1 MKKIITFL
9 LVCMSLVVFVPNEA
23 KASHCAGAELL
34 FQWLHDST
42 YQIFYK
48 FYRDC
53 NGISEPTSVTVCC
66 NNSCNST
73 TISVTLNKVTTLI
86 PPGVSNGTEV
96 SRLCP
101 GIHTTC
107 GTPAGTTPGYRE
119 WWYQNTVTLPS
130 RCDHWTF
137 STYQSARNASITNLL
152 NASSQNLYT
161 EATLDNRDAQ
171 GDTSPFF
178 SVKPVP
184 YICANVP
191 YTYNNGAYDL
201 NNDSMVFQVISPNGG
216 SGCPPST
223 SAISFATATP
233 SFNLTDNPLQ
243 TNNTFSINS
252 QSGIMSFTPSTT
264 QIAVVTV
271 RVDEY
276 RNGRKIGSVMRD
288 IQIIVLTCNIQQP
301 TVNITTASLN
311 NCTSDANGNITACA
325 GTPFSFCWDATTPD
339 TAGILV
345 CYDNSATIMPNS
357 VVSYTNQTTDTVT
370 GCFSWWPSVYDT
382 GYKIFT
388 ITVSDSSCHPPGLLF
403 SQTFTIPIYVWPAT
417 NILNDTAICAGDT
430 ASLLAVGGGNF
441 SWAVLPGG
449 SPLSTLSCTNCA
461 NPVATPTVT
470 TQYVVTSGI
479 TNAICKNKDTVTVT
493 VIQPIQ
499 VILHDTTT
507 CVNNSLQLNAVVNT
521 TNNYSIQWSPSA
533 GLSSSTVT
541 NPIVTP
547 ASGTSVY
554 TYYITVQAV
563 GTAACAAHDTFHLT
577 VLQGYEIYNH
587 DTTICLGKSVQING
601 SGDPAYNY
609 SWSPAT
615 GVNNSLIL
623 TPTITPA
630 LVGSTTYV
638 VTATYPGCRDSLN
651 HIKVTVEPIPTVVAG
666 ANRQICSGDSVHLAP
681 TVTPPFPGYQYS
693 WTPGSG
699 LDNPNSLNPIY
710 TGLFTAHLTLTVQT
724 PGAHCSSADSLIINV
739 IKKNFLHFDPPY
751 TNVCPYTP
759 VSIGIVADASDQLA
773 SFYWSPA
780 NFISDIHSLNP
791 TLWPPTSTYYTVY
804 ATDTAGCH
812 DTLSTYINIWPAA
825 IIEMPDSV
833 TIYPGESYQIVPNT
847 NCTNFHWSP
856 ASSYLSDT
864 TVANPIVNN
873 PGGSPIVNTKFTVTA
888 TTENGCSVT
897 DSIKV
902 FLAQD
907 SYIQLPNVFKP
918 GTSGPNALL
927 KVLHLGEA
935 TLKSFSVYNRWG
947 VKVFET
953 NDINVGWDGT
963 FNGKDQPSGV
973 YVYTI
978 EAYSYKGNKLVK
990 NGNVTLIR

>member
-1 MKKIITFL
+1 MKKL
-9 LVCMSLVVFVPNEA
+9 LMYLVLSVPLIFAVPNQA
-23 KASHCAGAELL
+23 QASHCAGAELL

-53 NGISEPTSVTVCC
+53 NGINEPTSVVVCC
-66 NNSCNST
+66 SNNCNT
-73 TISVTLNKVTTLI
+73 TTMNVTLNKVTGLI
-86 PPGVSNGTEV
+86 PPGVNNGTEV

-101 GIHTTC
+101 GYHTTC
-107 GTPAGTTPGYRE
+107 GTPAGTTPGYKE
-119 WWYQNTVTLPS
+119 WWYTGNVTLPS

-252 QSGIMSFTPSTT
+252 QSGIMSFTPSIT

-301 TVNITTASLN
+301 TVNISAASIN
-311 NCTSDANGNITACA
+311 NSSLDNNGNVIACA
-325 GTPFSFCWDATTPD
+325 GTPFSFCFDATTPD
-339 TAGILV
+339 SNGILV
-345 CYDNSATIMPNS
+345 VSDNSATIMPNS

-430 ASLLAVGGGNF
+430 ANLLAVGGGNF

-507 CVNNSLQLNAVVNT
+507 CVNNSIQVNPIIIT
-521 TNNYSIQWSPSA
+521 SNSYGVLWVPSSY
-533 GLSSSTVT
+533 LSSNMVT
-541 NPIVTP
+541 NPVIVP
-547 ASGTSVY
+547 PSGQTML
-554 TYYITVQAV
+554 TYYFTVTV
-563 GTAACAAHDTFHLT
+563 GGTNACSVTDTFHLK
-577 VLQGYEIYNH
+577 VLQGFDIYNH
-587 DTTICLGKSVQING
+587 DTAICLGKSITINA
-601 SGDPAYNY
+601 SGDNGYFY
-609 SWSPAT
+609 SWTPSN
-615 GVNNSLIL
+615 GISNSTSLN
-623 TPTITPA
+623 TNITPNS
-630 LVGSTTYV
+630 VGSQIYTIK
-638 VTATYPGCRDSLN
+638 ASYPSCRDSLKS
-651 HIKVTVEPIPTVVAG
+651 IKITTEPIPTVVAG
-666 ANRQICSGDSVHLAP
+666 ADRQICSGDTVHLSP
-681 TVTPPFPGYQYS
+681 QINPSYNYTYN
-693 WTPGSG
+693 WTPGG
-699 LDNPNSLNPIY
+699 TLDNPNIITPIFS
-710 TGLFTAHLTLTVQT
+710 GLTTTTLILTVQT
-724 PGAHCSSADSLIINV
+724 PLAHCLGEDSLKINV
-739 IKKNFLHFDPPY
+739 VKVSFLKISPLD
-751 TNVCPYTP
+751 TSVCPYDTIQVK
-759 VSIGIVADASDQLA
+759 VSANSDVLK
-773 SFYWSPA
+773 SFVWSP
-780 NFISDIHSLNP
+780 NTFISDIRSTDPYLY
-791 TLWPPTSTYYTVY
+791 PPVSSYYTVY
-804 ATDTAGCH
+804 AIDTAGCH
-812 DTLSTYINIWPAA
+812 DTLSVHLGIKPAA
-825 IIEMPDSV
+825 IISMPDSI
-833 TIYPGESYQIVPNT
+833 TLYLGDSYQITPVT
-847 NCTNFHWSP
+847 NCSIFNWFPSTSLDNDS
-856 ASSYLSDT
+856 LS
-864 TVANPIVNN
+864 NPTINN
-873 PGGSPIVNTKFTVTA
+873 LGVNTKYVVVA
-888 TTENGCSVT
+888 KTEDGCLVT

-902 FLAQD
+902 YVSND
-907 SYIQLPNVFKP
+907 SYIEV
-918 GTSGPNALL
+918 PNAFNPTHDRF
-927 KVLHLGEA
+927 KTIHLGKA
-935 TLKSFSVYNRWG
+935 NLVSMKIYNRWG

-953 NDINVGWDGT
+953 NDINIGWDGT